1 MLLVVH
7 GGAGSKKPAAK
18 ALRKLSG
25 ALSAGYEVLK
35 SGGSAL
41 DAVEAAIIVMEDSGL
56 FNAGLGGNLQ
66 FDGIKRLDASLMEGR
81 HLRAGSVI
89 GLEGKRNTVR
99 AARLVMETPHVMFTD
114 RGARM
119 IASGLEPLPEISRKE
134 IKQLS
139 RIKRRHAQLLK
150 LYEEH
155 FSTVGAVALD
165 RYGDLASGS
174 STGGIAAMLPGRV
187 GDTPVIGAGVYAD
200 NSSGAVSCTGNGEAI
215 LRLSLAKEICMNLKT
230 RSPLSAS
237 RHSLKRLL
245 RTGGKAG
252 VIVINH
258 QGRFSMVHSTKYMA
272 SGYIND
278 KMSEVREASKQHT
291 SCHERIRSLPNSNLD
306 LCHKNISD

>member
-7 GGAGSKKPAAK
+7 GGAGSKKPAGK

-25 ALSAGYEVLK
+25 ALSDGYEVLK
-35 SGGSAL
+35 SGGTAL
-41 DAVEAAIIVMEDSGL
+41 DAVEAAIVVMEDSGL

-66 FDGIKRLDASLMEGR
+66 FDGIKRLDASLMEGG

-89 GLEGKRNTVR
+89 GLEGRRNPVR
-99 AARLVMETPHVMFTD
+99 AARLVMDTPHVMFTD

-134 IKQLS
+134 LEKLS
-139 RIKRRHAQLLK
+139 RIKKRHARLVK

-165 RYGDLASGS
+165 RYGSLASGS
-174 STGGIAAMLPGRV
+174 STGGVAAMLPGRV

-200 NSSGAVSCTGNGEAI
+200 DSSGAVSCTGNGEAI
-215 LRLSLAKEICMNLKT
+215 LRLSLAKEICMDLKT

-237 RHSLKRLL
+237 RHCLKRLL
-245 RTGGKAG
+245 RAGGKAG
-252 VIVINH
+252 VIVINR

-278 KMSEVREASKQHT
+278 KMSDVREAS
-291 SCHERIRSLPNSNLD
+291 R
-306 LCHKNISD
+306 